1 MQKKFVTNLAFLLVL
16 NLLIKSVY
24 ILGFDRAVQN
34 EVGAAS
40 FGVYFAIFNF
50 SFILT
55 IILDFGIT
63 NFNNKNI
70 AQNNH
75 LLTKHFSGLFT
86 LKIILAIIYILVVM
100 VAGFL
105 IGYDTRLMKLL
116 LVQGFNMFLLFFINY
131 LRSNLAGL
139 HLFKTDAIVS
149 VLDRSIMIIL
159 CIIMLKT
166 GILKDPNG
174 DGIMYFVYAQ
184 TFAYLVSAV
193 TAFIII
199 LSKTHSFKL
208 QWNFPFSLMILK
220 KSLPFAIL
228 TLLMSFYN
236 RIDSVMIERILPD
249 GDVQSGIYAQAF
261 RLLDATNMIAFLTAG
276 MLLPVFSRML
286 KYRES
291 VEPLVKLISTLLLTP
306 AIVIGI
312 GCVFYGRELM
322 EMLYPMHSNETTE
335 VYAVHL
341 QQSSGI
347 FGLLMLSFIAVST
360 TYIFGTLLTANGNMK
375 QLNIMAAF
383 GMVLNISLNYILIH
397 KLEAFG
403 SAISSMITQF
413 LTAII
418 QVIIAQRIFRF
429 KVNYRLINTLITY
442 TVGVIAINYASHE
455 MLQYHWMI
463 KFCIMV
469 ISCGLWAFI
478 TGIISLKGIFRLLK
492 YG

>member
-1 MQKKFVTNLAFLLVL
+1 MQKKFVKNLALLLFL
-16 NLLIKSVY
+16 NLLIKSIY

-40 FGVYFAIFNF
+40 YGVYFAIFNF

-63 NFNNKNI
+63 NFNIKNI

-86 LKIILAIIYILVVM
+86 LKLILAVIYIIIVVVSGLV
-100 VAGFL
+100 

-116 LVQGFNMFLLFFINY
+116 LVQGFNMFLLFLINY
-131 LRSNLAGL
+131 LRSNLSGL
-139 HLFKTDAIVS
+139 HLFKTDAVVS
-149 VLDRSIMIIL
+149 ILDRSILIIL
-159 CIIMLKT
+159 CIIMLQ
-166 GILKDPNG
+166 KDMLHND

-184 TFAYLVSAV
+184 TIAYFISAV

-199 LSKTHSFKL
+199 LGKTHSFKVE
-208 QWNFPFSLMILK
+208 WNWVFALMILK

-236 RIDSVMIERILPD
+236 RIDTVMLERMLPVD
-249 GDVQSGIYAQAF
+249 GDEQSGIYAQAF

-276 MLLPVFSRML
+276 MLLPIFSRML
-286 KYRES
+286 KYKES
-291 VEPLVKLISTLLLTP
+291 VEALVKLISTLLLAP
-306 AIVIGI
+306 AIIVGV
-312 GCVFYGRELM
+312 GCLFYSRELM
-322 EMLYPMHSNETTE
+322 ELLYLEHIEES
-335 VYAVHL
+335 AH
-341 QQSSGI
+341 I

-383 GMVLNISLNYILIH
+383 GMILNISLNLILIDEF
-397 KLEAFG
+397 KAYG
-403 SAISSMITQF
+403 SAISSLITQF

-429 KVNYRLINTLITY
+429 KVNYRLLNIFIIY
-442 TVGVIAINYASHE
+442 IVGVVAINYATYE
-455 MLQYHWMI
+455 IWQAHWMV
-463 KFCIMV
+463 KFSVMV
-469 ISCGLWAFI
+469 VSCGLWAFI
-478 TGIISLKGIFRLLK
+478 TGIISVKSMFRILK

>member
-1 MQKKFVTNLAFLLVL
+1 MQKKFITNLAFLLVL

-86 LKIILAIIYILVVM
+86 LKLILAVVYILVV
-100 VAGFL
+100 VITGFL

-131 LRSNLAGL
+131 MRSNLAGL
-139 HLFKTDAIVS
+139 HLFKIDAIVS

-159 CIIMLKT
+159 CIFMLKS

-174 DGIMYFVYAQ
+174 NGIMYFVYAQ
-184 TFAYLVSAV
+184 TFAYLVSAI
-193 TAFIII
+193 TAFVII
-199 LSKTHSFKL
+199 LSKTHSFRL

-236 RIDSVMIERILPD
+236 RIDSVMIERILPN

-276 MLLPVFSRML
+276 MLLPIFSRML
-286 KYRES
+286 KYKES

-306 AIVIGI
+306 AIVIGV
-312 GCVFYGRELM
+312 GCVAYGKELM
-322 EMLYPMHSNETTE
+322 EMLYPKHPDESIAT
-335 VYAVHL
+335 YALHL
-341 QQSSGI
+341 HQSSNI

-383 GMVLNISLNYILIH
+383 GMVLNVTLNYILIVR
-397 KLEAFG
+397 LEAFG

-413 LTAII
+413 LTAGI
-418 QVIIAQRIFRF
+418 QVYIAQKIFKF
-429 KVNYRLINTLITY
+429 KVNYRLINTFFMFAI
-442 TVGVIAINYASHE
+442 GVVAINYGTHE
-455 MLQYHWMI
+455 MLHFHWLVR
-463 KFCIMV
+463 FVIMV

-478 TGIISLKGIFRLLK
+478 TGIISLKAIFRLLK